1 MVALQGW
8 AQQLEGGGLLRGAVR
23 LNELLNPGFFL
34 TALRQ
39 QTARVSQLPLNPNP
53 SPTPTPT
60 PSPNQARVSQ
70 LPMDGLHLVC
80 ALSAAELGDTALSF
94 EVDGLLLQ
102 GASCAAPHGL
112 APLAEGAG
120 TFAPLPPLHLA
131 WVATDRRDPYP
142 LDKSALIPIYENQT
156 RESLLSEVRLDP
168 YPNPSPNSNP
178 NPNPSPTPNPN
189 PNPNP
194 NPGPNQVRLPCTSTE
209 SIWLQ
214 AGCALFLSVDA

>member
-1 MVALQGW
+1 
-8 AQQLEGGGLLRGAVR
+8 
-23 LNELLNPGFFL
+23 
-34 TALRQ
+34 
-39 QTARVSQLPLNPNP
+39 
-53 SPTPTPT
+53 
-60 PSPNQARVSQ
+60 
-70 LPMDGLHLVC
+70 MDGLHLVC

-156 RESLLSEVRLDP
+156 RESLLSEVRLTLTLTLALTP
-168 YPNPSPNSNP
+168 TLTLTLAPPLTLIPTLTLTLALTRSGCRARAPS
-178 NPNPSPTPNPN
+178 
-189 PNPNP
+189 
-194 NPGPNQVRLPCTSTE
+194 RY
-209 SIWLQ
+209 
-214 AGCALFLSVDA
+214 GCRPAARSS

>member
-39 QTARVSQLPLNPNP
+39 QT
-53 SPTPTPT
+53 
-60 PSPNQARVSQ
+60 ARVSQ

-168 YPNPSPNSNP
+168 NPNPSPNSNP

>member
-1 MVALQGW
+1 
-8 AQQLEGGGLLRGAVR
+8 
-23 LNELLNPGFFL
+23 
-34 TALRQ
+34 
-39 QTARVSQLPLNPNP
+39 
-53 SPTPTPT
+53 
-60 PSPNQARVSQ
+60 
-70 LPMDGLHLVC
+70 MDGLHLVC

-156 RESLLSEVRLDP
+156 RESLLSEVRLTLTLTLTRSGCRAP
-168 YPNPSPNSNP
+168 APSPY
-178 NPNPSPTPNPN
+178 
-189 PNPNP
+189 
-194 NPGPNQVRLPCTSTE
+194 
-209 SIWLQ
+209 
-214 AGCALFLSVDA
+214 GCRPAARSS